1 MTTFVDTSAF
11 YALLSVDDADH
22 DRAATWLDTVAADT
36 DEQLVTHNYVVAESI
51 ALIHRRLGAAVVRTF
66 VDHLLPVCDVRFVDL
81 QLHERAIA
89 AYLAGLRRG
98 SSFVDTTSF
107 QLMRSENIGRAFAF
121 DRDFTAEGFG
131 TVPSVD

>member
-11 YALLSVDDADH
+11 YALLSLNDANN
-22 DRAATWLDTVAADT
+22 DRAMRWLETVAGD
-36 DEQLVTHNYVVAESI
+36 DEHLVTHNYVVVESI

-66 VDHLLPVCDVRFVDL
+66 VDHLLPACDVRFVEAA
-81 QLHERAIA
+81 LHERAIV

-107 QLMRSENIGRAFAF
+107 QLMRTEGIRRAFAF
-121 DRDFTAEGFG
+121 DRDFIDEGFD
-131 TVPSVD
+131 TVP